1 MWHKIQILLLYCI
14 ASEVLMAKQLDSR
27 RNFPRGLYA
36 VEDSGSAKWN
46 RIKRSL
52 YQGSSCRIRGCCP
65 GRDDDCSFTIVS
77 RGAICYCDQYCTSGS
92 PGPVD
97 CCADYWDACNHLVE
111 PTRSEEPWPPPA
123 WGKLREN
130 AQLALVHHSEN
141 VHRSRGI
148 TV

>member
-1 MWHKIQILLLYCI
+1 MWHKIQILLLYCM
-14 ASEVLMAKQLDSR
+14 ASEISMAKQLDSR
-27 RNFPRGLYA
+27 RNSPRGLYS

-97 CCADYWDACNHLVE
+97 CCADYWDAYNHLVE

-130 AQLALVHHSEN
+130 VQLAF
-141 VHRSRGI
+141 
-148 TV
+148 TVKMYIEVVELLINL